1 MQRAIDRF
9 EAANAQVLG
18 VSCDTVF
25 SHQAF
30 AERLGGIDFPLLS
43 DFWPHGA
50 AAQAYGVFNAERG
63 FAIRSVFII
72 DTQGIIR
79 WKKTYP
85 PGTLPEAD
93 EILEALAK
101 L

>member
-1 MQRAIDRF
+1 MQRALDRF

-30 AERLGGIDFPLLS
+30 AEKLGGIDFPLLS

-50 AAQAYGVFNAERG
+50 TAQAYGVFNAERG
-63 FAIRSVFII
+63 MANRSVFII
-72 DTQGIIR
+72 DTEGVVR
-79 WKKTYP
+79 WKKVYP
-85 PGTLPEAD
+85 PGTLPDPD
-93 EILEALAK
+93 ELLEALAR

>member
-30 AERLGGIDFPLLS
+30 AEKLGGIDFPLLS

-50 AAQAYGVFNAERG
+50 VAQAYGVFNAERG
-63 FAIRSVFII
+63 FPVRSVFII
-72 DTQGIIR
+72 DTQGIVR
-79 WKKTYP
+79 WKKVYP

-93 EILEALAK
+93 ELLGALAD

>member
-50 AAQAYGVFNAERG
+50 VAQAYGVFNAERG

-79 WKKTYP
+79 WQKTYP

>member
-1 MQRAIDRF
+1 LQRAIDRF

>member
-50 AAQAYGVFNAERG
+50 AAQAYGVFNTERG

-79 WKKTYP
+79 WKKTYS